1 MNGCWK
7 SNGIATDYVAGTT
20 LVAVPTLS
28 EATRP
33 HLSPALHRRRLKI
46 GVAVA
51 CVVSVAAVI
60 GLCFSGVS
68 DETGRLTVAVS
79 MFLLAGAATVS
90 PYLATLAAAVLTQF
104 AASYSEFSSPFIV
117 LALLALSAVLA
128 YRLPTWQAG
137 IAAALLWYLAQ
148 TELAEGVWLP
158 NNALTAALL
167 GVLLLAA
174 GAAGWALKRS
184 SLQRKM
190 DAHRLQQQIEDE
202 RERAVLA
209 LHGSVASSLT
219 SVVLRSEALAMSG
232 DPRISEAAQLI
243 ASDARRSM
251 QEVRDLI
258 RFMRDDSP
266 TAPQDSAPHVR
277 LLDALTNLA
286 ADLRAHGFPV
296 VETGLTENVLGTA
309 QLEPAARVC
318 RELATNILKYG
329 DASRPVVI
337 AALQG
342 EDELTVAV
350 QNTIASQQRDT
361 HMSTGIGL
369 EEAQQLAAAHG
380 ASLTWHAE
388 SGSWR
393 YELAVPR

>member
-1 MNGCWK
+1 
-7 SNGIATDYVAGTT
+7 
-20 LVAVPTLS
+20 
-28 EATRP
+28 
-33 HLSPALHRRRLKI
+33 
-46 GVAVA
+46 
-51 CVVSVAAVI
+51 
-60 GLCFSGVS
+60 
-68 DETGRLTVAVS
+68 
-79 MFLLAGAATVS
+79 
-90 PYLATLAAAVLTQF
+90 
-104 AASYSEFSSPFIV
+104 
-117 LALLALSAVLA
+117 
-128 YRLPTWQAG
+128 
-137 IAAALLWYLAQ
+137 
-148 TELAEGVWLP
+148 
-158 NNALTAALL
+158 
-167 GVLLLAA
+167 
-174 GAAGWALKRS
+174 
-184 SLQRKM
+184 M

-232 DPRISEAAQLI
+232 DPQISEAAQLI

-277 LLDALTNLA
+277 LLDAFTNLA